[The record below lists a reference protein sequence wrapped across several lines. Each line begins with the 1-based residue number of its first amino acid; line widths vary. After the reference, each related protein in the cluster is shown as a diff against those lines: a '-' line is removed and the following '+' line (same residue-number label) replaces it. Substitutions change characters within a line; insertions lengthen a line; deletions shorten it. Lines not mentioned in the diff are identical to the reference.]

1 MTFVVS
7 GLLGH
12 KKFAP
17 EDIQNATLAGGV
29 IVGATADMILQ
40 PYGAVTAG
48 TIAGVVSCLGYK
60 VSYVSHLFLKSLT
73 RHKNRFWVVNF
84 MKSSVFMTHAA

>member
-1 MTFVVS
+1 MASTTMAFVVS

-48 TIAGVVSCLGYK
+48 TIAGIVSCLGYK
-60 VSYVSHLFLKSLT
+60 VSCDLCHSSLLIILYAT
-73 RHKNRFWVVNF
+73 QK
-84 MKSSVFMTHAA
+84 

>member
-1 MTFVVS
+1 MINMTLALSIPSLMASTTMAFVVS

-48 TIAGVVSCLGYK
+48 TIAGVISCLGYK
-60 VSYVSHLFLKSLT
+60 VSYVSELFL
-73 RHKNRFWVVNF
+73 
-84 MKSSVFMTHAA
+84 

>member
-1 MTFVVS
+1 MGSTMATFIIS

-12 KKFAP
+12 KRFAP

-29 IVGATADMILQ
+29 MVGATADMVLQ

-48 TIAGVVSCLGYK
+48 ILLKYFNVVRS
-60 VSYVSHLFLKSLT
+60 
-73 RHKNRFWVVNF
+73 
-84 MKSSVFMTHAA
+84 MID